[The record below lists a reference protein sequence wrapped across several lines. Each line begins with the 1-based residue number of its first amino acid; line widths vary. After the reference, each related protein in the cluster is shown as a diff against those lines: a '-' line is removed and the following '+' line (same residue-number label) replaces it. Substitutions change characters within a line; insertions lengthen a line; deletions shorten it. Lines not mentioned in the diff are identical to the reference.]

1 MSENSCSP
9 SLSSR
14 SAVLTSEKISSH
26 IQMLCA
32 AFVTIFCATASLA
45 FAQTPTPVPVL
56 TWRYDQTHA
65 GQNTKETALTPSNV
79 NPTSFGK
86 LFSLKVDSTVYPQP
100 LYVPNLKMSDGQ
112 THNVLFVETSNDTM
126 YAFDADSDGGANAS
140 PIWKVSLA
148 ATDHGAAS
156 GATAIPWQD
165 TGSPDVA
172 PTIGITGTPVI
183 DPATNTMYV
192 VSNTKENGAYFARL
206 HAIDITT
213 GAERSGSPV
222 EIKATVAGT
231 GNGSSG
237 GQLAFSPLW
246 ENQRPAL
253 ALYNGYVY
261 IGFAAHGDNGPWHG
275 WLFSYDASTLA
286 QKAVLCLS
294 PNAYGA
300 GIWASG
306 AGLPI
311 DTGASGGRMFVVTG
325 NGPRTTIPPFSATSS
340 MGESIVAFSLA
351 NGGITP
357 IDAFTPFNYQTLNN
371 SDWDLG
377 SGGILM
383 VPDQQGTHP
392 HVLVQAGK
400 EGRIIV
406 LDRDNL
412 GGYASGATSNT
423 NALQDISGLIP
434 APKGFWETPAYW
446 NGQVYLWAR
455 DNVGMM
461 FKMNTGVM
469 NVEPDSKTSVSSGWP
484 SPTFSISSNG
494 TQDGV
499 AWAVRSDQFD
509 SNGPA
514 VLYAWDANDLSKTI
528 YQSDNSSRD
537 TAGPANRY
545 SVPVVTNGK
554 VYVATHGMINV
565 YGLLNAQE
573 TAAAPV
579 ISPNGGTF
587 AGSQTV
593 TISSTTASSSIYYT
607 LDGSTPTSAST
618 LYSGPITVTTNTT
631 LNAIASAPNY
641 LQSPVSTAT
650 FTFSDQTPTVA
661 FTPKPDTYPS
671 AQSVTLS
678 DADPNAKIFYTTDG
692 SPVTGGSTQY
702 TGPITV
708 SATTTITAMATD
720 SLLRPSNVSSG
731 TYKIQNASTT
741 VDFSQGFSSTT
752 GLKFNGSAVA
762 SNDTRLQ
769 LTDGQLNE
777 AGTVF
782 WSTPVNVQA
791 FTTTFEFQ
799 ISGTAQANGFTFC
812 IQNDPR
818 GLSALG
824 GSASGLGYGG
834 ITKSVA
840 VKFNFYDFEGSGSNS
855 TGFYT
860 NGQAPITPKIDISGI
875 TLNSGDS
882 IQAQLT
888 YDGTTLTLKMLD
900 FVTNQTFTTSTP
912 LDIPTIVGGNTAYVG
927 FTGGTGGLSS
937 SQKLLTWSYD
947 VQPLAV
953 QPPPPPQQTPAVM
966 FTPAAGQYTSAQSVV
981 LSNTDSNA
989 KIYYTTDG
997 SAPSASSTEYSTPI
1011 QISAS
1016 TTINA
1021 IAIDSAMQNSAIVTA
1036 HYDISLPTTNP
1047 AFAISGSSPATI
1059 AAGGSSTSIITIT
1072 PSGGFTGAVTL
1083 SCALTSTPTGAKN
1096 VPTCSI
1102 DQTASI
1108 SGTQPV
1114 TATLTIKTAG
1124 TTSTAANSGFGHL
1137 FAAGG
1142 GSLAA
1147 VALFFFLPIRRRKW
1161 QALIGA
1167 LVMAFVLFATS
1178 GCGVTSKPPVT
1189 GGGSTGTTPGS
1200 YTVTVT
1206 GTSGSSTATT
1216 SVSFTVQ

>member
-1 MSENSCSP
+1 
-9 SLSSR
+9 
-14 SAVLTSEKISSH
+14 
-26 IQMLCA
+26 MLCFA
-32 AFVTIFCATASLA
+32 VVTIFCSTASSIL
-45 FAQTPTPVPVL
+45 AQTPTPVPVL

-65 GQNTKETALTPSNV
+65 GQNTNETALTPANV
-79 NPTSFGK
+79 NPDSFGK

-126 YAFDADSDGGANAS
+126 YAFDADSNGGANAS
-140 PIWKVSLA
+140 PIWKVSLT

-206 HAIDITT
+206 HAIDITS

-222 EIKATVAGT
+222 QIKATVAGT

-275 WLFSYDASTLA
+275 WLFSYDANTLA

-325 NGPRTTIPPFSATSS
+325 NGTRTTIPPFSATSE

-383 VPDQQGTHP
+383 IPDQQGAHP

-434 APKGFWETPAYW
+434 QAKGFWATPAYW

-469 NVEPDSKTSVSSGWP
+469 DVEPDSKTTVSSGWP

-494 TQDGV
+494 TQNGI

-545 SVPVVTNGK
+545 SIPVVTNGK

-565 YGLLNAQE
+565 YGLLNAQD

-587 AGSQTV
+587 ASGQSV
-593 TISSTTASSSIYYT
+593 TLSSTTASSSIYYT

-618 LYSGPITVTTNTT
+618 LYSGPITITTNTT
-631 LNAIASAPNY
+631 LKAIASAPNY
-641 LQSPVSTAT
+641 LQSAVSTAN
-650 FTFSDQTPTVA
+650 FTFSDQAPTVA
-661 FTPKPDTYPS
+661 FTPAAGTYPS

-678 DADPNAKIFYTTDG
+678 DTDQTAKIYYTTDG
-692 SPVTGGSTQY
+692 TQPTASSTLYTAPIPV
-702 TGPITV
+702 P
-708 SATTTITAMATD
+708 ATTTINAIAIDPALRDSNIAT
-720 SLLRPSNVSSG
+720 G
-731 TYKIQNASTT
+731 TYTIHPI
-741 VDFSQGFSSTT
+741 DFSQGFSSTT
-752 GLKFNGSAVA
+752 GLNFNGSAVA

-769 LTDGQLNE
+769 LTDGGLNE
-777 AGTVF
+777 SGSVF
-782 WSTPVNVQA
+782 WGTPVNIQA

-799 ISGTAQANGFTFC
+799 ISGAAQANGFTFC
-812 IQNDPR
+812 IQNSQQ
-818 GLSALG
+818 GVNALG
-824 GSASGLGYGG
+824 GAASGLGYGG
-834 ITKSVA
+834 ITQSVA
-840 VKFNFYDFEGSGSNS
+840 VKFNFYDFSGSGSDS

-860 NGQAPITPKIDISGI
+860 NGDAPLANSIDISGSQI
-875 TLNSGDS
+875 YLNSGDS

-888 YDGTTLTLKMLD
+888 YDGTTLTLTLLD
-900 FVTNQTFTTSTP
+900 FVTNKTFTASKAI
-912 LDIPTIVGGNTAYVG
+912 DIPAAVGGKTAYVG

-937 SQKLLTWSYD
+937 SQKLLTWIY
-947 VQPLAV
+947 AV
-953 QPPPPPQQTPAVM
+953 QPAPPPPQTPAVT
-966 FTPAAGQYTSAQSVV
+966 FAPAPGPYASAQSVT
-981 LSNTDSNA
+981 LANTDANA
-989 KIYYTTDG
+989 KIYYTLDG
-997 SAPSASSTEYSTPI
+997 SDPTASSTMYTGPI
-1011 QISAS
+1011 QVS
-1016 TTINA
+1016 TSLTIKA
-1021 IAIDSAMQNSAIVTA
+1021 IAIDSSMQNSPVASAAYTIQPVVA
-1036 HYDISLPTTNP
+1036 NP
-1047 AFAISGSSPATI
+1047 AFAMSGSSPAVI
-1059 AAGGSSTSIITIT
+1059 AAGSSTTSTITIT
-1072 PSGGFTGAVTL
+1072 PSGGFTGAVNLT
-1083 SCALTSTPTGAKN
+1083 CALTSSPTGAKN

-1108 SGTQPV
+1108 SGAQPV
-1114 TATLTIKTAG
+1114 TATLTIKTSGAA
-1124 TTSTAANSGFGHL
+1124 STAANSSFGHL

-1142 GSLAA
+1142 GSVAA
-1147 VALFFFLPIRRRKW
+1147 SVLLFFLPIRRRKW
-1161 QALIGA
+1161 QTLFGA
-1167 LVMAFVLFATS
+1167 AMLAFVLIAAS
-1178 GCGVTSKPPVT
+1178 GCGGASTPVTT